1 VSAVRASIASCIGAA
16 IGVAGC
22 GGTLDAG
29 RDMPAGL
36 LPVDERNPMIL
47 DNDAFTDNWSGEY
60 AALFANSGGPRI
72 AGLIASASPYW
83 TDANANATGWG
94 KLVAAARA
102 SGLQNIPDVT
112 MSSGLPLVRPADGQ
126 IDKTQPNNADGA
138 QLIVNLSRELSTAT
152 RPLVVLSAVPLTNL
166 ADAYLIDHSV
176 VDRVV
181 VVATLGELGN
191 PNATMNGPNGD
202 LDPWAGWIVAQKYRY
217 VQVSAYYDQTGDVL
231 DSDLNRLPRNALGDW
246 MRDKQPKL
254 YAIPQASDQIAVL
267 ALALHKFVVAV
278 QRSSPDTS
286 VAFDNMQGPPL
297 RPDDAGNA
305 WVVTKID
312 APLAATNLW
321 QMMTSPRTFG
331 S

>member
-1 VSAVRASIASCIGAA
+1 MSPVRASIASCIGAA
-16 IGVAGC
+16 LWAASC
-22 GGTLDAG
+22 GGTLDAR
-29 RDMPAGL
+29 RDTPDGL
-36 LPVDERNPMIL
+36 LPVDDRNPLII
-47 DNDAFTDNWSGEY
+47 DNDGFNDNWSGEY
-60 AALFANSGGPRI
+60 AALFANRGGPQI
-72 AGLIASASPYW
+72 AGLIASASPYFS
-83 TDANANATGWG
+83 DANANATGWA
-94 KLVAAARA
+94 KLVGAARA
-102 SGLQNIPDVT
+102 SGLEIPDIT
-112 MSSGLPLVRPADGQ
+112 LSAGLPLVRPADGQ
-126 IDKTQPNNADGA
+126 IDKTKPNNAAGA
-138 QLIVNLSRELSTAT
+138 QLIVNLSRQLSTPT
-152 RPLVVLSAVPLTNL
+152 RPIAVLSGVPLTNL

-231 DSDLNRLPRNALGDW
+231 DADLNRLPRNALGDW
-246 MRDKQPKL
+246 IRNKQPKI
-254 YAIPQASDQIAVL
+254 YTIPQASDQIAVL
-267 ALALHKFVVAV
+267 AVALPKFVVNV

-286 VAFDNMQGPPL
+286 VAFDDMQGPPL

-312 APLAATNLW
+312 APLAATHLW
-321 QMMTSPRTFG
+321 EMLTNPTTFG

>member
-1 VSAVRASIASCIGAA
+1 MRASIASCIGAA
-16 IGVAGC
+16 VWVAGC

-29 RDMPAGL
+29 RDMPSGL
-36 LPVDERNPMIL
+36 LPVDARNPLII

-60 AALFANSGGPRI
+60 AALFANRGGPQI
-72 AGLIASASPYW
+72 VGVIASASPYW

-94 KLVAAARA
+94 KLIAAARA
-102 SGLQNIPDVT
+102 SRLKNIPDVT
-112 MSSGLPLVRPADGQ
+112 MSAGLPLVRPADGQ
-126 IDKTQPNNADGA
+126 IDKTQANNAEGA
-138 QLIVNLSRELSTAT
+138 QLIVKLSRELSTPT
-152 RPLVVLSAVPLTNL
+152 RPVVVISGLPLTNL
-166 ADAYLIDHSV
+166 ADAYLLDHSV
-176 VDRVV
+176 VERVV
-181 VVATLGELGN
+181 VVATLGELGT

-217 VQVSAYYDQTGDVL
+217 VQVSAYYDQTVDVM
-231 DSDLNRLPRNALGDW
+231 DADLPRLPRNALGDW
-246 MRDKQPKL
+246 MRNKQPRI

-267 ALALHKFVVAV
+267 AVALRKFVVAV

-286 VAFDNMQGPPL
+286 VVFDNMQGPPL
-297 RPDDAGNA
+297 RPDDTGNA

-321 QMMTSPRTFG
+321 EMLTDPTTFG

>member
-1 VSAVRASIASCIGAA
+1 MRASIALCIGAA
-16 IGVAGC
+16 ISVTGC

-29 RDMPAGL
+29 RDMPHGL
-36 LPVDERNPMIL
+36 LPVDERNPVII
-47 DNDAFTDNWSGEY
+47 DNDSFNDNWLGEY
-60 AALFANSGGPRI
+60 AALFANVGGPRI
-72 AGLIASASPYW
+72 AEIVASASPYYG
-83 TDANANATGWG
+83 DANANATGWG

-102 SGLQNIPDVT
+102 SGLKDIPNVT
-112 MSSGLPLVRPADGQ
+112 TSSGLPLVRPADGQ
-126 IDKTQPNNADGA
+126 IDKTQPNNAAGA
-138 QLIVNLSRELSTAT
+138 QLIVNRSRQLSTPT
-152 RPLVVLSAVPLTNL
+152 RPVVVLCGLPLTNL

-181 VVATLGELGN
+181 VVATLGELGS

-217 VQVSAYYDQTGDVL
+217 VQVSAYYDQTRDVM
-231 DSDLNRLPRNALGDW
+231 DPDVNRLPRNALGDW
-246 MRDKQPKL
+246 MRDKQSKI
-254 YAIPQASDQIAVL
+254 YTIPQASDQIAVL
-267 ALALHKFVVAV
+267 AVALRKFVVGV

-312 APLAATNLW
+312 APLAATSLW
-321 QMMTSPRTFG
+321 EMLTNPRTFG
-331 S
+331 P